1 MGECDQNER
10 FARSMRYAEDVNM
23 EILTLDSVIS
33 NNVFYVH
40 PVTRTDTE
48 DLTSKALEE
57 RNWNMGNLKDPKEAG
72 EERKRAVNRE

>member
-1 MGECDQNER
+1 MGECNQNER
-10 FARSMRYAEDVNM
+10 FARSVRYAEDVNM
-23 EILTLDSVIS
+23 EILTLDSVTS

-40 PVTRTDTE
+40 PVTRKDTE

-57 RNWNMGNLKDPKEAG
+57 RNWNKENLKDPKEAG